1 MGSPFLKT
9 DVTSAFLGIS
19 GKVPLLTQL
28 LKISV
33 LFSKQTEIDS
43 LSTETW
49 ILSETVALFP
59 GSSLIKFKTSF
70 LEAV

>member
-59 GSSLIKFKTSF
+59 VSSLIKFKTSF